1 MRATVH
7 LLAKIGQR
15 PGGIAM
21 AALLMQLSCT
31 FATGAMAQCV
41 CTENCAQ
48 CVGCPA
54 QYTTPFPA
62 CDKCY
67 AGSMDQGKMAC
78 TFTGQLASQPPGAK
92 TPDGGFF
99 SGLRLPGTQL
109 NTMIRIHPGF

>member
-1 MRATVH
+1 MKATVH
-7 LLAKIGQR
+7 LLTKIGQR

-21 AALLMQLSCT
+21 AILLMQLSCT

-41 CTENCAQ
+41 CTDNCAQ

-54 QYTTPFPA
+54 QYTTPFGV

-67 AGSMDQGKMAC
+67 ASSTDLGKTTC
-78 TFTGQLASQPPGAK
+78 TFTGQLASPLPGTK
-92 TPDGGFF
+92 TPNGGIF
-99 SGLRLPGTQL
+99 SGLRMPGTQL